1 MNRIFRFL
9 RNTGEKIRLTHPLI
23 QIVAFCAFA
32 ALLSA
37 AFIHAAAP
45 PRAIRSVFYY
55 PDTLT
60 KKTRIE
66 ARHLPRQKTADDRLV
81 RYVEE
86 LLLGPIEEDRDPLFS
101 GRVSLKSAF
110 IRGRDAYIDL
120 SAEALERGE
129 KEIPWPDARDL
140 FLKNVF
146 TNFAKI
152 ARIYIYIDGVEVYG
166 GTSANAESKK

>member
-1 MNRIFRFL
+1 MNRFIRII
-9 RNTGEKIRLTHPLI
+9 RETGEKIRLTHPLI
-23 QIVAFCAFA
+23 QIVAFGAFA
-32 ALLSA
+32 VLLAA
-37 AFIHAAAP
+37 AFIRVASLP
-45 PRAIRSVFYY
+45 YGTRSVFYF

-60 KKTRIE
+60 KKVRIE
-66 ARHLPRQKTADDRLV
+66 ARHLPRQKTADARLAQ
-81 RYVEE
+81 YVEE

-120 SAEALERGE
+120 SPEALTRGE
-129 KEIPWPDARDL
+129 KEITWPVAREL

-152 ARIYIYIDGVEVYG
+152 ARIYIYIDGVGVYG
-166 GTSANAESKK
+166 STSANAESKK